1 MKSIIK
7 VIGLSLALA
16 GSFFGAAAQQ
26 SFTYNQYM
34 ENLVPFNS
42 AYSLTNPQGRFD
54 FVARKQWV
62 GIKGAPST
70 LMLDGYLPLGENGT
84 ATAGVM
90 VMHDNVAVE
99 TQTEINGFVAKSVQ
113 ISPVDYLAL
122 SLNLGARRYVT
133 DFAGLDPDDPALATD
148 IREIVPNVGF
158 SVMLYAK
165 DENQKSKYYFGV
177 SVPRLNVRSLGGG
190 GARTYLKNQFYITGG
205 IYRQI
210 TEGIKIKPAVLI
222 SHSDNVPL
230 QGDFSATVYLQEKLG
245 VGLNYRTNREVSG
258 LFTIH
263 FNRIQVGYSY
273 QLGFGAARVGSIGN
287 DTHEIG
293 VSYRLGDMF

>member
-1 MKSIIK
+1 MKQLKIF
-7 VIGLSLALA
+7 VAALVLTV
-16 GSFFGAAAQQ
+16 SSFGAVAQQ

-34 ENLVPFNS
+34 ENLTPFNS
-42 AYSLTNPQGRFD
+42 AYSLTHPQGRFD

-70 LMLDGYLPLGENGT
+70 LMLDGYLPLGDNGT
-84 ATAGVM
+84 STAGVM
-90 VMHDNVAVE
+90 IMHDNVAVE

-113 ISPVDYLAL
+113 ISPVDYLSL

-133 DFAGLDPDDPALATD
+133 DFAGLDPEDTALMND
-148 IREIVPNVGF
+148 IREVVPNVGF

-165 DENQKSKYYFGV
+165 DEDEKTKYYFGL
-177 SVPRLNVRSLGGG
+177 SAPRLNIRTLGGG
-190 GARTYLKNQFYITGG
+190 GARTYLKNQFYITGA
-205 IYRQI
+205 IYRQVA
-210 TEGIKIKPAVLI
+210 EGIKIKPAVLI

-230 QGDFSATVYLQEKLG
+230 QGDFSATVYLQERMG